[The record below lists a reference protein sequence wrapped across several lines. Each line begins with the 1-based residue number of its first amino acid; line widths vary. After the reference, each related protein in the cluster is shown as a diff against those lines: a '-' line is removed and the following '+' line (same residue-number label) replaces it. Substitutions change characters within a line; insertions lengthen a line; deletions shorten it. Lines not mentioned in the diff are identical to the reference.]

1 MPPPTAWRRVEEQ
14 LHAEREK
21 FQRWHTENIRRKTNM
36 VPFIFNLL
44 ELLAEKGQLAGV
56 IDRARQLQADKASQK

>member
-1 MPPPTAWRRVEEQ
+1 MEEQ

-21 FQRWHTENIRRKTNM
+21 FQRWHNENVRRKTNY

-44 ELLAEKGQLAGV
+44 ELLAEKGQLRG
-56 IDRARQLQADKASQK
+56 IIERARQLQADKAQK

>member
-1 MPPPTAWRRVEEQ
+1 MHRVEEQ

-21 FQRWHTENIRRKTNM
+21 FQRWHHENIRRKTNL

-44 ELLAEKGQLAGV
+44 ELLAEKGQLRAI
-56 IDRARQLQADKASQK
+56 IDRARQLQADKSQK